1 MNRLLVILIIFF
13 VNANSR
19 AQTSYS
25 KTFGGDG
32 FDRGMYISTA
42 SDNGY
47 IVCGYTKSFGDSYDM
62 YVVKTDL
69 NGNRQWHRNYGG
81 TKMEIGW
88 SIIELKNKGY
98 LLHGSTTKDSTND
111 DIYLL
116 RLDETG
122 NIIWQKTYGN
132 EKYERT
138 TQLLQTSDNNYL
150 LIGQR
155 TIDSTNIDSYI
166 LKIDTTG
173 NLLWEKT
180 FGGPKIERTF
190 YGAEAMNGDFF
201 ISGLMLPYKN
211 NKADI
216 LLMRIS
222 SNGELRWTKTYGEEN
237 VHDIAHS
244 FCLNKNKKTFT
255 LTGYIESSQTGYH
268 DGLFMQFDE
277 SGNVLTMQ
285 RHHTGEDLRLM
296 HSEETADG
304 GFIAAGFTRKDINE
318 NIHDAVLLKFNSKGI
333 TEWIKTFGDPDK
345 DDQGYWII
353 NNNDG
358 GFTLTG
364 YTHTYGKNGD
374 LWIIKTDSKGN

>member
-1 MNRLLVILIIFF
+1 MNQLFIILIILL
-13 VNANSR
+13 ANTKSP

-25 KTFGGDG
+25 KNFGGDG
-32 FDRGMYISTA
+32 IDRGMYISHT

-47 IVCGYTKSFGDSYDM
+47 IVCGYTNSFGDNYDM
-62 YVVKTDL
+62 YVVKVDL
-69 NGNRQWHRNYGG
+69 NGKQQWHKNYGG
-81 TKMEIGW
+81 NKMEIGW

-116 RLDETG
+116 RLDEGG

-132 EKYERT
+132 DKYERT

-155 TIDSTNIDSYI
+155 NIDSTNIDSYI
-166 LKIDTTG
+166 LKIDTAG
-173 NLLWEKT
+173 NRLWEKT

-201 ISGLMLPYKN
+201 ISGLILPYKN
-211 NKADI
+211 NKAD
-216 LLMRIS
+216 LLVMRIS
-222 SNGELRWTKTYGEEN
+222 SNGDLRWSKTYGEEN
-237 VHDIAHS
+237 IHDIAHS
-244 FCLNKNKKTFT
+244 FCLNKSKTTFT
-255 LTGYIESSQTGYH
+255 LTGYIESSRTGFH

-277 SGNVLTMQ
+277 NGDVLTQQ
-285 RHHTGEDLRLM
+285 RHHSGEDLRLM

-304 GFIAAGFTRKDINE
+304 GFIATGFTRKNINE
-318 NIHDAVLLKFNSKGI
+318 NIHDAVLLKFDRKGRS
-333 TEWIKTFGDPDK
+333 EWIKTFGDPEK
-345 DDQGYWII
+345 NDQGYWII
-353 NNNDG
+353 NNADG

-364 YTHTYGKNGD
+364 YTHSYGNNGD
-374 LWIIKTDSKGN
+374 LWIIKTDSKGK